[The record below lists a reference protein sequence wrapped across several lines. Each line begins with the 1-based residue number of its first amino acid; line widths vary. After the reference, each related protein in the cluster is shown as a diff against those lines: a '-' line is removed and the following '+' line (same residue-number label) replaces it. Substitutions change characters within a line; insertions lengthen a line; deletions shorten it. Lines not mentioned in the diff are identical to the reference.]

1 MALWDQEPD
10 TDAMTQTAPASP
22 GTDEAVRAAAQ
33 RLHTALTDNQP
44 CAPIRDLIGDRD
56 INLAYA
62 VQQQLNAHRL
72 DAGATVVGRKIGA
85 TSEAVQKQLG
95 VDTPD
100 LGVLFDDMAYDADAP
115 VDISGL
121 LQPKVEGEIAFVL
134 KEDLADGDLELDQV
148 ADSVD
153 YAVAAIEICDS
164 RIEAWD
170 ISFADT
176 VADNASAGG
185 YVLGTERRTLADGF
199 VPKDAAMTMTVT
211 GQDDSVGTGAASLG
225 DPLVALQWLAR
236 QARDLGDPLRA
247 GQVVLS
253 GALGPMRPAAPGAHV
268 ELAIDGLGTISI
280 SFSSQEDS

>member
-1 MALWDQEPD
+1 MTEALDLD
-10 TDAMTQTAPASP
+10 T
-22 GTDEAVRAAAQ
+22 AVQAAAE
-33 RLHTALTDNQP
+33 RLHTALVENQP
-44 CAPIRDLIGDRD
+44 CAPIRDLIGERD
-56 INLAYA
+56 ITLAYA
-62 VQQQLNAHRL
+62 VQQRLNAHRL

-85 TSEAVQKQLG
+85 TSAAVQRQLG

-100 LGVLFDDMAYDADAP
+100 LGVLFDDMEYDASAP
-115 VDISGL
+115 IDISGL

-134 KEDLADGDLELDQV
+134 KADLAEGALELDQV
-148 ADSVD
+148 AAAVD
-153 YAVAAIEICDS
+153 YAVAAIEVCDS
-164 RIEAWD
+164 RIDNWD

-185 YVLGTERRTLADGF
+185 YVLGAERRTLADGF

-236 QARDLGDPLRA
+236 QARELGDPLRA

-253 GALGPMRPAAPGAHV
+253 GALGPMRPAAPGAAV
-268 ELAIDGLGTISI
+268 ELTIDGLGSVAI
-280 SFSSQEDS
+280 SFSTKES

>member
-1 MALWDQEPD
+1 MTESAVAAAADQ
-10 TDAMTQTAPASP
+10 
-22 GTDEAVRAAAQ
+22 AVRAAAE
-33 RLHTALTDNQP
+33 RLHGALVANRP
-44 CAPIRDLIGDRD
+44 CAPVRDLIGERD
-56 INLAYA
+56 ITLAYA

-72 DAGATVVGRKIGA
+72 AAGARVVGRKIGA
-85 TSEAVQKQLG
+85 TSHAVQQQLG

-100 LGVLFDDMAYDADAP
+100 LGVLFDDMEYDATAP

-134 KEDLADGDLELDQV
+134 REDLADGALDLGQV
-148 ADSVD
+148 AAAVE

-164 RIEAWD
+164 RIADWD

-211 GQDDSVGTGAASLG
+211 GQEDSVGTGAASLG

-253 GALGPMRPAAPGAHV
+253 GALGPMRPAAPGAAV
-268 ELAIDGLGTISI
+268 ELTVDGLGSVSLT
-280 SFSSQEDS
+280 FSKERS

>member
-1 MALWDQEPD
+1 MTETLDPAD
-10 TDAMTQTAPASP
+10 TGAVAS
-22 GTDEAVRAAAQ
+22 AVGAAAE
-33 RLHTALTDNQP
+33 RLHTALVENRP
-44 CAPIRDLIGDRD
+44 CAPVRDLIGERD
-56 INLAYA
+56 ITLAYA

-72 DAGATVVGRKIGA
+72 EAGAVVVGRKIGA
-85 TSEAVQKQLG
+85 TSVAVQQQLG

-100 LGVLFDDMAYDADAP
+100 LGVLFDDMEYDASAP

-134 KEDLADGDLELDQV
+134 REDLAQGDLDLDQV
-148 ADSVD
+148 AAAVD
-153 YAVAAIEICDS
+153 YAVAAIEVCDS
-164 RIEAWD
+164 RIADWD

-185 YVLGTERRTLADGF
+185 YVLGTERRTLDGSDGRGAF

-211 GQDDSVGTGAASLG
+211 GQDDVAGTGAASLG

-253 GALGPMRPAAPGAHV
+253 GALGPMRPAAPGADV
-268 ELAIDGLGTISI
+268 ALTIDGLGSVTL
-280 SFSSQEDS
+280 SFSEKE

>member
-1 MALWDQEPD
+1 
-10 TDAMTQTAPASP
+10 MTESTL
-22 GTDEAVRAAAQ
+22 DLEAAVSAAAE
-33 RLHTALTDNQP
+33 RLHTALTTNQP
-44 CAPIRDLIGDRD
+44 CAPIRDLIGERD
-56 INLAYA
+56 IELAYA

-72 DAGATVVGRKIGA
+72 AAGARVVGRKIGA
-85 TSEAVQKQLG
+85 TSQAVQQQLG

-100 LGVLFDDMAYDADAP
+100 LGVLFDDMVHEAAAP
-115 VDISGL
+115 VDISSL

-134 KEDLADGDLELDQV
+134 GADLAEGELELDQV
-148 ADSVD
+148 AAAID

-164 RIEAWD
+164 RIEGWD

-176 VADNASAGG
+176 VADNASAGS

-225 DPLVALQWLAR
+225 DPLVAVQWLAR

-247 GQVVLS
+247 GQVILS
-253 GALGPMRPAAPGAHV
+253 GALGPMRPAAPGAAV
-268 ELAIDGLGTISI
+268 EVTIDGLGSLAIT
-280 SFSSQEDS
+280 FSTKEQS

>member
-1 MALWDQEPD
+1 MTEALDLD
-10 TDAMTQTAPASP
+10 T
-22 GTDEAVRAAAQ
+22 AVRAAAD
-33 RLHTALTDNQP
+33 RLHSALVDNQP
-44 CAPIRDLIGDRD
+44 CAPVRDLIGERD

-72 DAGATVVGRKIGA
+72 DAGAAVVGRKIGA

-100 LGVLFDDMAYDADAP
+100 LGVLFDDMEYDASAP
-115 VDISGL
+115 IDISGL

-134 KEDLADGDLELDQV
+134 GADLAEGDLELDQI
-148 ADSVD
+148 AAAVD
-153 YAVAAIEICDS
+153 YAVAAIEVCDS
-164 RIEAWD
+164 RIANWD

-185 YVLGTERRTLADGF
+185 YVLGTERRTLDDF
-199 VPKDAAMTMTVT
+199 SPKDAAMAMTVT

-253 GALGPMRPAAPGAHV
+253 GALGPMRPAAPGADV
-268 ELAIDGLGTISI
+268 ELTIDGLGSVSI
-280 SFSSQEDS
+280 SFSTASNEEDS

>member
-1 MALWDQEPD
+1 MTESAALDPA
-10 TDAMTQTAPASP
+10 TDADAT
-22 GTDEAVRAAAQ
+22 AAAIGAAAE
-33 RLHTALTDNQP
+33 RLHTALVENRP

-56 INLAYA
+56 ITLAYA

-72 DAGATVVGRKIGA
+72 AAGAVVVGRKIGA
-85 TSEAVQKQLG
+85 TSVAVQQQLG

-100 LGVLFDDMAYDADAP
+100 LGVLFDDMEYDVSAP

-134 KEDLADGDLELDQV
+134 GADLVEGDLDLAQV
-148 ADSVD
+148 ADAVA
-153 YAVAAIEICDS
+153 YAVAAIEVCDS
-164 RIEAWD
+164 RIADWD

-211 GQDDSVGTGAASLG
+211 GQDDVVGTGAASLG

-253 GALGPMRPAAPGAHV
+253 GALGPMRPAAPGADV
-268 ELAIDGLGTISI
+268 TLSIDGLGSVAL
-280 SFSSQEDS
+280 SFGTKES